1 MATAVKLIDIVV
13 RSTALFLENKEQRQQ
28 QTTKTTTTTNKQI
41 KTAKSYLSQA

>member
-13 RSTALFLENKEQRQQ
+13 RSTALFLENKERQQ